1 MSDADALLVKRS
13 QKGDKRAFEIL
24 VRRYQGRVASVV
36 SRLVSDPQK
45 VQDLTQESFLKAY
58 RALTKFRG
66 DASFYTW
73 IYRIAINTAKNHLLS
88 KERTIPISNMELEDA
103 DRVSS
108 HTRNSDTPEQQL
120 LRSEMMDVLQA
131 VLEEL
136 SPTMKRAILLRD
148 LEGLTY
154 EEIAEVMECPIGTV
168 RSRIFRG
175 RQEIIG
181 RMRKYMGSGGKGA
194 PEPTG

>member
-1 MSDADALLVKRS
+1 MSKADLILVKQS

-24 VRRYQGRVASVV
+24 VRRYQGRVASVI
-36 SRLVSDPQK
+36 SRMVSDPAK

-58 RALTKFRG
+58 RAMGKFRG

-88 KERTIPISNMELEDA
+88 SERTVPISNMELEDA
-103 DRVSS
+103 DRVSAHARS
-108 HTRNSDTPEQQL
+108 SDTPEQQL
-120 LRSEMMDVLQA
+120 LRSEMMVVLQK
-131 VLEEL
+131 VLKEL
-136 SPTMKRAILLRD
+136 SPTMERAILLRD

-154 EEIAEVMECPIGTV
+154 EEIADVMECPIGTV

-175 RQEIIG
+175 RQEIIT
-181 RMRKYMGSGGKGA
+181 RMRKYMRNEGSKSDA
-194 PEPTG
+194 AA